1 MRQIIFDTETTGLDP
16 AHGHRIIEIGCVEM
30 INRRVTGEVRHF
42 YLNPERDIDEEA
54 VRVHGLTT
62 QFLADKPLFQDVV
75 DDLLGFLGNAQLVAH
90 NAPFDISFLNAELG
104 RLGRSP
110 ITERC
115 GVLDTV
121 VLARQKHP
129 GQRASLDALAK
140 RYGLDHRD
148 RTYHGAL
155 LDAQILADVYLV
167 MTGGQVGLALGAD
180 DGDSGQAGAEA
191 IRRLAADRP
200 ALRVIRAGTE
210 ELAAHEARLAVIDK
224 ASGGACLWR
233 QLETTPSVE

>member
-16 AHGHRIIEIGCVEM
+16 AHGHRVIEIGCVEM
-30 INRRVTGEVRHF
+30 VNRRVTGAVRHF

-62 QFLADKPLFQDVV
+62 AFLADKPLFQDVV
-75 DDLLGFLGNAQLVAH
+75 DDLVDFLGEAQLVAH
-90 NAPFDISFLNAELG
+90 NAPFDISFLNAELA
-104 RLGRSP
+104 RLGRPP

-155 LDAQILADVYLV
+155 LDAQILADIYLV

-180 DGDSGQAGAEA
+180 DNGNNQTGGETL
-191 IRRLAADRP
+191 RRLSADRP
-200 ALRVIRAGTE
+200 ALRVIRADGE

-224 ASGGACLWR
+224 VSGGGCLWR
-233 QLETTPSVE
+233 QLEAAPSVE